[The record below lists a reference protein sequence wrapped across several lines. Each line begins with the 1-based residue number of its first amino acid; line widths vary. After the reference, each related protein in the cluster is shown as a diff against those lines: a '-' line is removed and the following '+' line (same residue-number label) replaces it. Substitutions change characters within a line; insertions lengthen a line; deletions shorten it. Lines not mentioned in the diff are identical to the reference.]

1 MPCERERR
9 SDSGAACV
17 PTIDQ
22 ETTKML
28 KLCIAAAAAV
38 SLFAACGPMPM
49 QQPSAAAPTPAVRMS
64 ASTPTLAGGYKKV
77 AAPAGATV
85 YFVSLKDG
93 DVLSSPLL
101 VQFGLRGI
109 GVAPAGIEKENT
121 GHHHL
126 LIDVAE
132 LDVNNG
138 LPMTDNIRHY
148 GGGQTEARIELKPGT
163 HTLQLL
169 LADHNHIPHH
179 PLVIS
184 ERITITVK

>member
-1 MPCERERR
+1 
-9 SDSGAACV
+9 
-17 PTIDQ
+17 
-22 ETTKML
+22 ML
-28 KLCIAAAAAV
+28 KLCIAAVAAV
-38 SLFAACGPMPM
+38 SLFAACSPMPV
-49 QQPSAAAPTPAVRMS
+49 QQPSAAAATPAARIGV
-64 ASTPTLAGGYKKV
+64 STPTLPGGYKKV
-77 AAPAGATV
+77 VAPAGAAV
-85 YFVSLKDG
+85 YFANLKNG
-93 DVLSSPLL
+93 DLVSSPLL

-109 GVAPAGIEKENT
+109 GVAPAGVEKENT

-132 LDVNNG
+132 IDVNNA
-138 LPMTDNIRHY
+138 LPMTDNIRHF

-184 ERITITVK
+184 ERITVTVK

>member
-1 MPCERERR
+1 
-9 SDSGAACV
+9 
-17 PTIDQ
+17 
-22 ETTKML
+22 ML
-28 KLCIAAAAAV
+28 KLSVSAV
-38 SLFAACGPMPM
+38 AVVCTLAACGSVPLPTAT
-49 QQPSAAAPTPAVRMS
+49 AAAPSTAAVRMS

-77 AAPAGATV
+77 AAPAGAAV
-85 YFVSLKDG
+85 YFVSLKNG
-93 DVLSSPLL
+93 DVVTGPVL

-109 GVAPAGIEKENT
+109 GVAPAGVEKENT

-132 LDVNNG
+132 IDVNNA
-138 LPMTDNIRHY
+138 LPMTDNIRHF
-148 GGGQTEARIELKPGT
+148 GGGQTEARVELKPGA

-184 ERITITVK
+184 ERITVTVKQ

>member
-1 MPCERERR
+1 
-9 SDSGAACV
+9 
-17 PTIDQ
+17 
-22 ETTKML
+22 ML
-28 KLCIAAAAAV
+28 KLCITAVAAI
-38 SLFAACGPMPM
+38 SLLAACSPMSM
-49 QQPSAAAPTPAVRMS
+49 QPSAAAAPTAAVRMS
-64 ASTPTLAGGYKKV
+64 ASTPTLPGGYKKV
-77 AAPAGATV
+77 AAPAGAAV
-85 YFVSLKDG
+85 YFANLKNG
-93 DVLSSPLL
+93 DLVSSPLL

-132 LDVNNG
+132 FDVNNA
-138 LPMTDNIRHY
+138 LPMSDTIRHF
-148 GGGQTEARIELKPGT
+148 GGGQTEARVELKPGT

-184 ERITITVK
+184 ERITVTVK

>member
-1 MPCERERR
+1 M
-9 SDSGAACV
+9 
-17 PTIDQ
+17 
-22 ETTKML
+22 ML
-28 KLCIAAAAAV
+28 KSMMVAAAAV
-38 SLFAACGPMPM
+38 CGLAACEQMPM
-49 QQPSAAAPTPAVRMS
+49 QAATATATAPVRMS
-64 ASTPTLAGGYKKV
+64 ASTPTLPGGYKKV

-85 YFVSLKDG
+85 YFANLKNG
-93 DVLSSPLL
+93 DIVSSPLL

-109 GVAPAGIEKENT
+109 GVAPAGVEKENT

-138 LPMTDNIRHY
+138 LPMTDNIRHF
-148 GGGQTEARIELKPGT
+148 GGGQTEVRVELKPGT

-184 ERITITVK
+184 ERITVTVK

>member
-1 MPCERERR
+1 
-9 SDSGAACV
+9 
-17 PTIDQ
+17 
-22 ETTKML
+22 ML
-28 KLCIAAAAAV
+28 KLMVVAAV
-38 SLFAACGPMPM
+38 AVCGLAACSQANLLSP
-49 QQPSAAAPTPAVRMS
+49 AANPAPATAAVRMS

-77 AAPAGATV
+77 TSPAGAAV
-85 YFVSLKDG
+85 YFVNLKNG
-93 DVLSSPLL
+93 DAVTSPLL

-132 LDVNNG
+132 VDVNNA
-138 LPMTDNIRHY
+138 LPATDNVRHF
-148 GGGQTEARIELKPGT
+148 GGGQTEARVELKPGT

-179 PLVIS
+179 PVVMS
-184 ERITITVK
+184 ERITVTVQ

>member
-1 MPCERERR
+1 MLK
-9 SDSGAACV
+9 SIVAALAALGGVAACSQV
-17 PTIDQ
+17 N
-22 ETTKML
+22 L
-28 KLCIAAAAAV
+28 
-38 SLFAACGPMPM
+38 
-49 QQPSAAAPTPAVRMS
+49 QQPTTAAPAVLM
-64 ASTPTLAGGYKKV
+64 APSTPTLAGGYKKV
-77 AAPAGATV
+77 TAAAGATV
-85 YFVSLKDG
+85 YFVSLKNG
-93 DVLSSPLL
+93 DVVASPLL

-132 LDVNNG
+132 IDVNNG
-138 LPMTDNIRHY
+138 LPMTDSIRHF
-148 GGGQTEARIELKPGT
+148 GGGQTETRVELKPGT

-184 ERITITVK
+184 ERITVTVK

>member
-1 MPCERERR
+1 
-9 SDSGAACV
+9 
-17 PTIDQ
+17 
-22 ETTKML
+22 ML

-38 SLFAACGPMPM
+38 SLLAACSPIPM
-49 QQPSAAAPTPAVRMS
+49 QQASAASPTPAARMS

-85 YFVSLKDG
+85 YFVNLKNG
-93 DVLSSPLL
+93 ETVSSPLL
-101 VQFGLRGI
+101 VQFGLRGL
-109 GVAPAGIEKENT
+109 GVAPAGVEKENT

-132 LDVNNG
+132 IDVNNA
-138 LPMTDNIRHY
+138 LPMSDTIRHF
-148 GGGQTEARIELKPGT
+148 GGGQTEVRIELKPGT

-184 ERITITVK
+184 ERITVTVK

>member
-1 MPCERERR
+1 
-9 SDSGAACV
+9 
-17 PTIDQ
+17 
-22 ETTKML
+22 ML
-28 KLCIAAAAAV
+28 KLSIAAVALACTVVACSSVPLPAA
-38 SLFAACGPMPM
+38 
-49 QQPSAAAPTPAVRMS
+49 SAAPSTAELRMG

-77 AAPAGATV
+77 VAPAGAAV
-85 YFVSLKDG
+85 YVANLKNG
-93 DVLSSPLL
+93 DVVTSPLL

-109 GVAPAGIEKENT
+109 GVAPAGVEKENT

-132 LDVNNG
+132 TDVNNA
-138 LPMTDNIRHY
+138 LPMSDSIRHF
-148 GGGQTEARIELKPGT
+148 GGGQTEARIELKPGV

-184 ERITITVK
+184 ERITVTVK

>member
-1 MPCERERR
+1 M
-9 SDSGAACV
+9 S
-17 PTIDQ
+17 
-22 ETTKML
+22 
-28 KLCIAAAAAV
+28 KLCITAVAAV
-38 SLFAACGPMPM
+38 SLLAACSPMPM

-77 AAPAGATV
+77 ASPAGATA
-85 YFVSLKDG
+85 YFVNLKNG
-93 DVLSSPLL
+93 DTVSSPVL

-109 GVAPAGIEKENT
+109 GVAPAGLEKENT

-132 LDVNNG
+132 VDVNNP
-138 LPMTDNIRHY
+138 LPTTDNVRHF
-148 GGGQTEARIELKPGT
+148 GGGQTEARVELKPGT

-179 PLVIS
+179 PVVIS
-184 ERITITVK
+184 ERITVTVK